1 MRRVSVNVEDELFT
15 KLAIIPWGARQRI
28 LVRVLEQVVKMI
40 EEHGEI
46 AIGAIMS
53 DRLSLVEVFH
63 HGSSR
68 DLRHSILYLPP
79 SKQSSNQRPER
90 TDGFRKVAY
99 QKRVERAE
107 PKRSRCERKQQFHR
121 EPSSRHQSCTSRS
134 FVGSSSR
141 GKSATKYYTKIKQSC
156 LRTLS

>member
-63 HGSSR
+63 HGLSRGSSP
-68 DLRHSILYLPP
+68 LHSI
-79 SKQSSNQRPER
+79 SASFGSNQSNQRRQSEPTDSEEGSVPEK
-90 TDGFRKVAY
+90 G
-99 QKRVERAE
+99 
-107 PKRSRCERKQQFHR
+107 
-121 EPSSRHQSCTSRS
+121 
-134 FVGSSSR
+134 GR
-141 GKSATKYYTKIKQSC
+141 GGTKT
-156 LRTLS
+156 